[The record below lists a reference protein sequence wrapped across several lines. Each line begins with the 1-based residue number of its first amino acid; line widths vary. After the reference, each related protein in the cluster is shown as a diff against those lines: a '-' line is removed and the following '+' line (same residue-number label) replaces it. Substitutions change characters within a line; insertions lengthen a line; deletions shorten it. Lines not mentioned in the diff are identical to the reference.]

1 MSGGYTVVLTP
12 TPNNHETARSSTI
25 ASIRSAAS
33 PAAPSVMAMRWA
45 RLAPPAAAA
54 AAGLLASQCLSSSP
68 SLVAAA
74 DCPTGQS
81 ITANHAA
88 GLATSE
94 SIAAN
99 HAAGLATSDGTAYTL
114 EYLDRSRRFSV
125 WHGNGRRSSF
135 SELLSAA
142 RAADVVMLGEDH
154 HDAVT
159 HKLQEILF
167 ARLAASRPVSLS
179 LEMFE
184 TDVQHVLDEYLG
196 GLLREQELMSDL
208 T

>member
-1 MSGGYTVVLTP
+1 MAY
-12 TPNNHETARSSTI
+12 ASSFF
-25 ASIRSAAS
+25 R
-33 PAAPSVMAMRWA
+33 AAPIMSEVVRVIIGSSEVGVGTETRGA
-45 RLAPPAAAA
+45 RLIAFCAKSCDECTGASVSPSRADEAAAAA

-68 SLVAAA
+68 SLVEAAA
-74 DCPTGQS
+74 DCPTGQ
-81 ITANHAA
+81 
-88 GLATSE
+88 

-142 RAADVVMLGEDH
+142 HAADVVMLGEDH

>member
-1 MSGGYTVVLTP
+1 VPGEFFGTGNSILLL
-12 TPNNHETARSSTI
+12 S
-25 ASIRSAAS
+25 AS
-33 PAAPSVMAMRWA
+33 MATRWA
-45 RLAPPAAAA
+45 RLAPPAAAT
-54 AAGLLASQCLSSSP
+54 AAGVLASQCLSSSP
-68 SLVAAA
+68 SLVEAAS
-74 DCPTGQS
+74 DSPTGQ
-81 ITANHAA
+81 
-88 GLATSE
+88 

-208 T
+208 

>member
-1 MSGGYTVVLTP
+1 
-12 TPNNHETARSSTI
+12 
-25 ASIRSAAS
+25 
-33 PAAPSVMAMRWA
+33 MAMRWA

-81 ITANHAA
+81 IT
-88 GLATSE
+88 
-94 SIAAN
+94 AN